1 MDLKSISKK
10 LKGSISNYKY
20 VLLILA
26 VGILLMLIPTT
37 KNAEKN
43 VETPV
48 AADLEITQEEKLET
62 ILGQIQGVGEVRVLL
77 STESTGETIYQT
89 DTDITEGN
97 GTENQ
102 RNDTVILTDADRNQS
117 ALIQSSSSPVY
128 RGAVIVCQGGEQ
140 PSVKLAVTQA
150 VIKATGLSADRIC
163 VLKMK

>member
-1 MDLKSISKK
+1 MDLKSISIK